1 MAGKSRQELGL
12 EGQRHLEETI
22 DAAFHI
28 LSSMNDELCN
38 PALWS
43 TSSSSAAAA
52 AAAGS
57 AGDASSDSS
66 NHPSDSASAAASVA
80 GGAAAARR
88 GALDDARLRY
98 RSAVAALRAVLAAVP
113 NSTQEMAME
122 VEVDQAV
129 RKYVFL
135 MQEIANKNNHLKLLI
150 DQLRDLIAD
159 LAMWQS
165 PCSV

>member
-43 TSSSSAAAA
+43 TASTSASAAP
-52 AAAGS
+52 AAG
-57 AGDASSDSS
+57 AGGEASSDSS
-66 NHPSDSASAAASVA
+66 NHPSDASTSSPA
-80 GGAAAARR
+80 GGGGG

-98 RSAVAALRAVLAAVP
+98 KSAVAALRAVLAAVP
-113 NSTQEMAME
+113 NSPQ
-122 VEVDQAV
+122 V
-129 RKYVFL
+129 
-135 MQEIANKNNHLKLLI
+135 
-150 DQLRDLIAD
+150 
-159 LAMWQS
+159 
-165 PCSV
+165 